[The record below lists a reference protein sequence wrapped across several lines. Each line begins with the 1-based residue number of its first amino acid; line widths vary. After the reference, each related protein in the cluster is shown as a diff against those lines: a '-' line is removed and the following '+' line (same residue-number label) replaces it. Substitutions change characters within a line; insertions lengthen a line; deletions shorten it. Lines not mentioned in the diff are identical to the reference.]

1 MSDKENELETQ
12 EATAA
17 MSEEEEI
24 VALLAG
30 LGAQQPGP
38 ARRQLRAISIYGE
51 ITEETCYEALN
62 GILEMENAGLVVS
75 EDPDDENQIIES
87 YEPFDMYISTWG
99 GSAVDM
105 FAVYDLMRAKR
116 DHCQINTIGLGKVM
130 SAGILLLAAGTK
142 GHRKIGRNCRLMI
155 HGVISGQQGNLHS
168 IENEVGEAR
177 WTQKQFVKALS
188 QESNLTQK
196 EIKKMIDKKLNVYFD
211 AEEAVKMGIADEII

>member
-1 MSDKENELETQ
+1 MSDEEKDLETP
-12 EATAA
+12 ETPPPT
-17 MSEEEEI
+17 SEEEEI

-30 LGAQQPGP
+30 LGAQQQMQTIS
-38 ARRQLRAISIYGE
+38 QLRAISIYGE

-62 GILEMENAGLVVS
+62 AILDMENTGRVIS
-75 EDPDDENQIIES
+75 EDPDNEDQLIET

-105 FAVYDLMRAKR
+105 FAVYDLMRTKR
-116 DHCQINTIGLGKVM
+116 EHCQINTIGMGKVM

-142 GHRKIGRNCRLMI
+142 GHRKVGRNCRLMI

-188 QESNLTQK
+188 QETNLTQK
-196 EIKKMIDKKLNVYFD
+196 DIKKMIDKKLNVYFD